1 MNSKL
6 SPKTT
11 EETPGQTPEENPE
24 AAKWSVIKQSSATE
38 KQEDKTPP
46 LFDENR
52 PITEEEELR
61 YKDRLQDIAERD
73 HLSPNKKT
81 AEAEKKAMVL
91 YYNIELNKNLI
102 LPSIIQAD
110 SETINSM
117 ANTFKFFSDQYSS
130 LENRFKTK
138 ASRET
143 YDEIITHLLWY
154 YNTNTN
160 NPQILDS
167 IIKRTNLSLT
177 KTNNW
182 RDINNIKF
190 GIQTAYLS
198 DEPNAFDLYCDAAEE
213 LNSAKDSRLPDYWRL
228 YCTNHGIRRNSFTG
242 YQKNVIPMIM
252 SHDPDVENLQES
264 SNSWV
269 TAPYFGISDYTI
281 HALTL
286 EVNPKNTRD
295 LMQIYREIPT
305 SDYAKFEQNRQ
316 DALALMGVLW
326 GGRDF
331 IHDERPGIHELFSA
345 MIDYYDSRNND
356 NHHLTEQKLHQIVD
370 ERLNPQNDYHYSGF
384 DGQKCFD
391 FQSYERFIDKTVY
404 DGPKIGKHYH
414 EKAIDILR
422 NLEKNTRSFSLETPK
437 TNDPTLNDLLAKLT
451 PYEDQNGQIIVD
463 LNQISSVA
471 ARANQLLISS
481 QNQIGLRPSLI
492 KALSYIEKMSTFAL
506 RNIDSKTYR
515 ELPFD
520 PGFKEICRFNEL
532 TSSGNPY
539 NASEFETFWNTFL
552 TSSNQAWPDQVQNAY
567 SLLAQRTINQVND
580 LAKQYTRENAPRYMI
595 DSLWSGNLSR
605 ELIGLAH

>member
-24 AAKWSVIKQSSATE
+24 AAKWNIAKSFPISE

-52 PITEEEELR
+52 PITEQEQLDYKKEL
-61 YKDRLQDIAERD
+61 L
-73 HLSPNKKT
+73 KT
-81 AEAEKKAMVL
+81 ADEYHIPINSKTEDAEKKSMIL
-91 YYNIELNKNLI
+91 YYNIDPNRKLA
-102 LPSIIQAD
+102 LPPIIQAS
-110 SETINSM
+110 SETIDSM
-117 ANTFKFFSDQYSS
+117 TNIFKYFSD
-130 LENRFKTK
+130 K
-138 ASRET
+138 
-143 YDEIITHLLWY
+143 YDTLDDALKMKKSPIIYNEIITHLLWH

-160 NPQILDS
+160 NSQILDS
-167 IIKRTNLSLT
+167 IIRRINQSLT

-182 RDINNIKF
+182 RDI
-190 GIQTAYLS
+190 GIIESGIETAFFS
-198 DEPNAFDLYCDAAEE
+198 DSPSAFDLYCDAAEE
-213 LNSAKDSRLPDYWRL
+213 LSRAKDSRFPAYWRL
-228 YCTNHGIRRNSFTG
+228 YCTNHGIRQNSFTG

-286 EVNPKNTRD
+286 EMNPKNTRD

-316 DALALMGVLW
+316 DALALAGILW
-326 GGRDF
+326 EAKDF
-331 IHDERPGIHELFSA
+331 IHNERPGIHELFST

-356 NHHLTEQKLHQIVD
+356 NYRLAEQKLHQIVD
-370 ERLNPQNDYHYSGF
+370 ERLNPQNDYHYSDF

-422 NLEKNTRSFSLETPK
+422 NLERNTRSFSLETPK

-492 KALSYIEKMSTFAL
+492 EALSYIEKMSTFAL

-532 TSSGNPY
+532 TSSGNQY

-552 TSSNQAWPDQVQNAY
+552 TSSNQVWPDQVQNAY